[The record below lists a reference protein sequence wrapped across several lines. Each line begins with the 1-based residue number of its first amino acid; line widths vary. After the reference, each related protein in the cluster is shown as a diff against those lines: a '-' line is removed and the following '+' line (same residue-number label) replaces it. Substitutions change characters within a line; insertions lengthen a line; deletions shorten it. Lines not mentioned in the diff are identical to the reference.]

1 MASKGV
7 LLNALFDQFIS
18 FVNELGEMYPDD
30 VDFPMFATTLKLMR
44 TTNPSL
50 VSKYV
55 YENTIQFE
63 EQISKKDEQFFIN
76 YSFDEY
82 GQDVDLNIFS
92 KLKNYVANMNATSK
106 DNVWK
111 YVQNIHRLSKAISSQ

>member
-1 MASKGV
+1 MT
-7 LLNALFDQFIS
+7 ALFDQFIS

-30 VDFPMFATTLKLMR
+30 PDFPMFATTLKLMR
-44 TTNPSL
+44 STNPSL
-50 VSKYV
+50 VAKYV
-55 YENTIQFE
+55 YEHTAQFE
-63 EQISKKDEQFFIN
+63 DQITAKNEQFFLN

-111 YVQNIHRLSKAISSQ
+111 YVQNIHKLSKAISSQ